1 MFKIFA
7 HPKLY
12 FKSFKHRCYH
22 VCACVM
28 SQNKVRDN
36 LTAEMENNAEDYIT
50 VTDISEEDIK
60 EDVQHNLF
68 IHLKSAKNLPPKKNN
83 GTTDAFVKF
92 SLGQKVVH
100 KTKTIPKDLNPAWDD
115 SFLIVVP
122 DLSSNLDI
130 KIYHQNLVKDDLI
143 GTVTLE
149 LSSLLQNQ
157 TQEKE
162 LEINST
168 SSKVLYYDGASHP
181 PVLVVSIN
189 LVSLPTPDFNPQQR
203 PVSASSNILKNL
215 SPSKSNTLLFPPSP
229 NLARKKKS
237 ICGFSPEGGVLSVAI
252 IEGRN
257 FEEAISDNRQVY
269 LKFW

>member
-12 FKSFKHRCYH
+12 FKSFEHRCYH
-22 VCACVM
+22 DLACVM
-28 SQNKVRDN
+28 SQNKVTDI
-36 LTAEMENNAEDYIT
+36 LTADMDNIAEDCIS
-50 VTDISEEDIK
+50 VTDVSEGDVK

-68 IHLKSAKNLPPKKNN
+68 IHLKSAKNLPPKKHN

-100 KTKTIPKDLNPAWDD
+100 KTKTIPKDLNPVWDD

-149 LSSLLQNQ
+149 LSSLQQNQ

-162 LEINST
+162 LDINST
-168 SSKVLYYDGASHP
+168 SSKVLHCDGAP

-189 LVSLPTPDFNPQQR
+189 MVSLPTTDYQPTSLR
-203 PVSASSNILKNL
+203 PASSSSNILKNL
-215 SPSKSNTLLFPPSP
+215 APSKSNTLLFPPSSP
-229 NLARKKKS
+229 NLTRKKKS
-237 ICGFSPEGGVLSVAI
+237 TCGFSPEGGVLSVAI
-252 IEGRN
+252 IEGKH
-257 FEEAISDNRQVY
+257 FEEAIGENRQVY